1 MPGRLESG
9 RWRKEMKQFVLFV
22 FTMLFSVA
30 VLAADESKEK
40 PTQHIQIEDVNSME
54 EAKAIFIDKTAEI
67 RSKKTLNLEAA
78 SQIHII
84 TYTLEKSVA
93 YFAENLEGE
102 KQEMAKQIAVVVED
116 IHIASES
123 NRLEELQ
130 KHLDQYFDLVDKFL
144 FCF

>member
-1 MPGRLESG
+1 
-9 RWRKEMKQFVLFV
+9 MKQLALLIFSS
-22 FTMLFSVA
+22 LFSLS
-30 VLAADESKEK
+30 VLAADEPKEK
-40 PTQHIQIEDVNSME
+40 PTQHLQIEDVRSME
-54 EAKAIFIDKTAEI
+54 EAKAIFIDKTAEM
-67 RSKKTLNLEAA
+67 RAKQPLNIENA

-93 YFAENLEGE
+93 YFAENLKGE
-102 KQEMAKQIAVVVED
+102 KQALAMKIAVVVED

-130 KHLDQYFDLVDKFL
+130 EHLDKYFDLVDEFV

>member
-1 MPGRLESG
+1 M
-9 RWRKEMKQFVLFV
+9 Q
-22 FTMLFSVA
+22 
-30 VLAADESKEK
+30 
-40 PTQHIQIEDVNSME
+40 

-67 RSKKTLNLEAA
+67 RSKRPLNLENA

-93 YFAENLEGE
+93 FFAENLKGE
-102 KQEMAKQIAVVVED
+102 KQAMAKEIAIVVED

-123 NRLEELQ
+123 SRLEELE
-130 KHLDQYFDLVDKFL
+130 KHLSKYFDLVDEFL

>member
-1 MPGRLESG
+1 
-9 RWRKEMKQFVLFV
+9 MKKLTLLV
-22 FTMLFSVA
+22 FTMLFSLCALA
-30 VLAADESKEK
+30 VDESKEK
-40 PTQHIQIEDVNSME
+40 PTQHLQVADVQSME

-67 RSKKTLNLEAA
+67 RSKKPLNLENA

-93 YFAENLEGE
+93 YFAENLKGE
-102 KQEMAKQIAVVVED
+102 KQKLAEKMAVVVED

-123 NRLEELQ
+123 NKLEALKE
-130 KHLDQYFDLVDKFL
+130 HLNKYFDLVDEFI

>member
-1 MPGRLESG
+1 
-9 RWRKEMKQFVLFV
+9 MKQFVLFV
-22 FTMLFSVA
+22 FTMLFSLS

-130 KHLDQYFDLVDKFL
+130 KHLDKYFDLVDKFL